1 MILSVAEKQALLKR
15 QRELEEYENEMVRR
29 YNASQNA
36 RAADL
41 QAMKMAAE
49 EQREEIFKNLAEEE
63 AQRRAEAEYVEALRN
78 DLQVQLAE

>member
-1 MILSVAEKQALLKR
+1 MILSVAEKRALLQR

-29 YNASQNA
+29 YQASQNA

-49 EQREEIFKNLAEEE
+49 EQREEIFKKLAEEE

>member
-1 MILSVAEKQALLKR
+1 MILSVAEKRALLNR

-29 YNASQNA
+29 YQASQHA

-41 QAMKMAAE
+41 EAMKMAAE
-49 EQREEIFKNLAEEE
+49 EQREVIFKKLAEEE

-78 DLQVQLAE
+78 DLQV